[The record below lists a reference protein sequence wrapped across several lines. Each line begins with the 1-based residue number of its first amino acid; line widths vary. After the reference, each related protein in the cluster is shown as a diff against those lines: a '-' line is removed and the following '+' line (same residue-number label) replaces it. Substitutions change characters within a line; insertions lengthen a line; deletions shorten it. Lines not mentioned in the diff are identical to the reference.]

1 MQEKIEKI
9 CSILQDG
16 KAEDIVAINV
26 KEKTS
31 VADCFIIAGGRSMTH
46 TKALAERVEE
56 EMEKVGVFAKRT
68 EGAREGRW
76 VVIDYG
82 DILVHLF
89 NDESRLFYHLEQLWG
104 DDKNTTRY

>member
-1 MQEKIEKI
+1 
-9 CSILQDG
+9 
-16 KAEDIVAINV
+16 
-26 KEKTS
+26 
-31 VADCFIIAGGRSMTH
+31 
-46 TKALAERVEE
+46 
-56 EMEKVGVFAKRT
+56 MEKVGVFAKRT